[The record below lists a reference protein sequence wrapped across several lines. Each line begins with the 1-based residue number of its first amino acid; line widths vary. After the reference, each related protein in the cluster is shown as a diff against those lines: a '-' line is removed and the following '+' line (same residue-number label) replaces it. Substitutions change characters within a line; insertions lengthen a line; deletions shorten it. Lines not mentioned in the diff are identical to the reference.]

1 MFKEEGYEAFLA
13 EKIRRG
19 EEDVKAGRV
28 VTLEDAQAR
37 WQKTIERKAV
47 ELAKQE
53 EELIGGDE
61 VRIQTVIHS
70 RRLYPRP

>member
-19 EEDVKAGRV
+19 EEDVNAGRV

-37 WQKTIERKAV
+37 WQKTIERKAA

-53 EELIGGDE
+53 EELIGG
-61 VRIQTVIHS
+61 VCG
-70 RRLYPRP
+70 

>member
-13 EKIRRG
+13 EKIHRG

-28 VTLEDAQAR
+28 VTLEESKAEIRLLIESKAR
-37 WQKTIERKAV
+37 ELEVAER
-47 ELAKQE
+47 
-53 EELIGGDE
+53 E

>member
-28 VTLEDAQAR
+28 VTLEDAQVR
-37 WQKTIERKAV
+37 WQKTIERKAA

-53 EELIGGDE
+53 EELIRGDE

>member
-1 MFKEEGYEAFLA
+1 MLKEEGYEAFLA

-28 VTLEDAQAR
+28 VTLEDAQVR
-37 WQKTIERKAV
+37 WQKTIERKAE
-47 ELAKQE
+47 ELAKQ

>member
-28 VTLEDAQAR
+28 VTLEDAQVR
-37 WQKTIERKAV
+37 WQKTIERNAA

-53 EELIGGDE
+53 EELIGG
-61 VRIQTVIHS
+61 VCG
-70 RRLYPRP
+70 

>member
-28 VTLEDAQAR
+28 VTLEDAQVR
-37 WQKTIERKAV
+37 WQKTIERKAT

-53 EELIGGDE
+53 EELIGG
-61 VRIQTVIHS
+61 VCG
-70 RRLYPRP
+70 

>member
-1 MFKEEGYEAFLA
+1 MFKEEGYEEFLA

-28 VTLEDAQAR
+28 VTLEESKAEIRLLIESKAR
-37 WQKTIERKAV
+37 
-47 ELAKQE
+47 EL
-53 EELIGGDE
+53 E
-61 VRIQTVIHS
+61 VRIQTIIHS

>member
-28 VTLEDAQAR
+28 VTLEDAQVR
-37 WQKTIERKAV
+37 WQKTIERKAA

-61 VRIQTVIHS
+61 MRIQTVIHS

>member
-1 MFKEEGYEAFLA
+1 MFKKEEGYEEFLA

-28 VTLEDAQAR
+28 VTLENAQVR
-37 WQKTIERKAV
+37 WQKTIERKAA

-53 EELIGGDE
+53 EELIGG
-61 VRIQTVIHS
+61 VCG
-70 RRLYPRP
+70 

>member
-28 VTLEDAQAR
+28 VTLEDAQVR
-37 WQKTIERKAV
+37 WQKFCPNRLNVMLMKFWPASMISPV
-47 ELAKQE
+47 LF
-53 EELIGGDE
+53 
-61 VRIQTVIHS
+61 
-70 RRLYPRP
+70 RRLRD

>member
-1 MFKEEGYEAFLA
+1 MFKEEGYEEFLA

-28 VTLEDAQAR
+28 VTLEDAQVR
-37 WQKTIERKAV
+37 WQKTIERKAA

-53 EELIGGDE
+53 GLIGGDE

>member
-1 MFKEEGYEAFLA
+1 MFKKEEGYEAFLT

-28 VTLEDAQAR
+28 VTLEDAQVR
-37 WQKTIERKAV
+37 WQKTIERKAA

-53 EELIGGDE
+53 EELIGG
-61 VRIQTVIHS
+61 ICG
-70 RRLYPRP
+70 

>member
-28 VTLEDAQAR
+28 VTLEDAQVR
-37 WQKTIERKAV
+37 WQKTIERKAA

>member
-28 VTLEDAQAR
+28 VTLEDAQVR
-37 WQKTIERKAV
+37 WQKTIERKAA

-53 EELIGGDE
+53 EELIRGDE
-61 VRIQTVIHS
+61 VRIQTIIHS

>member
-28 VTLEDAQAR
+28 VTLEDAQVR
-37 WQKTIERKAV
+37 WQKNIERKAA

-53 EELIGGDE
+53 EELIGGD
-61 VRIQTVIHS
+61 VMRIQTVIHS

>member
-28 VTLEDAQAR
+28 VTLEDAQVR
-37 WQKTIERKAV
+37 WQKTIERKAA

-61 VRIQTVIHS
+61 VRIQTIIHS

>member
-28 VTLEDAQAR
+28 VTLEDAQVR
-37 WQKTIERKAV
+37 WQKTIERKAE
-47 ELAKQE
+47 ELAKQ